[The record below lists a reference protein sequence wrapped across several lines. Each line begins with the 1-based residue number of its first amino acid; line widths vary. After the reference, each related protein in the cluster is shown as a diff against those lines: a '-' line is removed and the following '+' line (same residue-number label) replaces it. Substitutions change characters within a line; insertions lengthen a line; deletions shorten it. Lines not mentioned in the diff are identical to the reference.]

1 MGFLPPHRGNYP
13 SGWWPTSPPNILVI
27 SFPYVM
33 QSEKLTIQIC
43 YNQSQ

>member
-1 MGFLPPHRGNYP
+1 LHRGNY
-13 SGWWPTSPPNILVI
+13 SLGCRSTSPPNILVI